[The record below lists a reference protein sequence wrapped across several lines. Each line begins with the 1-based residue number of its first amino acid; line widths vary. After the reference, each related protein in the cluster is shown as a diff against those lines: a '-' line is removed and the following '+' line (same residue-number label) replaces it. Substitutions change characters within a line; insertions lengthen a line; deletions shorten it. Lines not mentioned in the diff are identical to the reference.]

1 MFLQANIE
9 NRLAA
14 ITIKCWQALW
24 TAPMFGLSSNPNLA
38 QAFQAFLYHVP
49 QLAQHWAEPS
59 GLCRRRLRQQQQ
71 GQGRLQR
78 QRCLMARAHAHA
90 H

>member
-38 QAFQAFLYHVP
+38 QAFQAFLCRVP
-49 QLAQHWAEPS
+49 QLAQLNAACS
-59 GLCRRRLRQQQQ
+59 VAGVYGNSNSRGNGNGNRDV
-71 GQGRLQR
+71 
-78 QRCLMARAHAHA
+78 AHAHA